1 MKRKEAEALKEKVIE
16 DFNKALNDKSVENVV
31 SNFIGRKSSVS
42 DPGKEEEKKERKW
55 DYENTSY
62 KHNKQ

>member
-1 MKRKEAEALKEKVIE
+1 MKKKEAEALKEKVIE

-42 DPGKEEEKKERKW
+42 DPGKEEEKKERK
-55 DYENTSY
+55 
-62 KHNKQ
+62 